1 MQKKSEN
8 SASSRRERT
17 RVSGDSLTMAKKV
30 GRNECL
36 ETGEERPSC
45 VLQPPALQSVAH
57 EVGPTVQAELL
68 HRTGLVRLDGFD
80 AQAETAGNLLIALAR
95 GDQAHHLDLPVTQI
109 TPHRNSFPRCGTHTA
124 SHTRAP

>member
-8 SASSRRERT
+8 PASSGRERT

-30 GRNECL
+30 GRNESL

-45 VLQPPALQSVAH
+45 VLQPAPLQSVAH
-57 EVGPTVQAELL
+57 EVCTAVETELL

-80 AQAETAGNLLIALAR
+80 TQVETAGNFLIAVAR
-95 GDQAHHLDLPVTQI
+95 GDEAH
-109 TPHRNSFPRCGTHTA
+109 
-124 SHTRAP
+124 